1 MPSRLHSGV
10 ERHVPHLDGR
20 VRSSPRQPA
29 AAAPS
34 LGGGQ
39 PEHGV
44 DAPGYGILDRDV
56 LYRLSNAPDVDVR
69 VERARG
75 AVLRVRGPAERV
87 HPCAVEGPARG
98 DQLAL
103 GHVVQDDL
111 PARLWTGNKGKNNTS
126 AQHAHVHALH
136 KVKYKVNA
144 GTKKRLKTIYII

>member
-1 MPSRLHSGV
+1 MEG
-10 ERHVPHLDGR
+10 HVPHLDGR
-20 VRSSPRQPA
+20 VRSSPCQPA
-29 AAAPS
+29 AGAAAS
-34 LGGGQ
+34 GLRGGQ

-75 AVLRVRGPAERV
+75 AMLRVRGPAERV
-87 HPCAVEGPARG
+87 HPCAVEGPAGG

-111 PARLWTGNKGKNNTS
+111 PARLWTGKGKNTS
-126 AQHAHVHALH
+126 TQHTHVHALH
-136 KVKYKVNA
+136 KV
-144 GTKKRLKTIYII
+144 